1 MRTPAGA
8 SRAAAVTEAAAADE
22 ADLRTEYEAQA
33 EKAKCAARFFD
44 DPLRRCGPVAARRT
58 GSGVGPRRRS
68 PSRPVRRGG
77 FRQCCPGPVCGGT
90 WEGHGLGGAAGAGG
104 VCPDPK
110 GAAPR
115 GVGANEAGT
124 ADGEASAERP
134 LRAPTT
140 TETPAISRA
149 IPAIPRRIGVC
160 RPSWVRRSAPAPVLF
175 SRLGTPTLWRRPCP
189 TGRHRRVGQ
198 SRRAS
203 GRSARCGLSVTWSVT
218 LAVRVRSWGTVTLAG
233 QVGRSSG
240 QQP

>member
-1 MRTPAGA
+1 MRTPARA

-68 PSRPVRRGG
+68 PSRPLRRGG

-124 ADGEASAERP
+124 ADGEAPAERP

-140 TETPAISRA
+140 TETPAISSA

-160 RPSWVRRSAPAPVLF
+160 RPSSVPQICTGSCPIFAARHSHPVA
-175 SRLGTPTLWRRPCP
+175 SSMS
-189 TGRHRRVGQ
+189 HR
-198 SRRAS
+198 A
-203 GRSARCGLSVTWSVT
+203 A
-218 LAVRVRSWGTVTLAG
+218 
-233 QVGRSSG
+233 
-240 QQP
+240 